1 MRLREVTVKD
11 ANFIVQLLNDLDWL
25 KYIGDRNVKD
35 IQDAVAYI
43 QQGPQ
48 AMYHQYGMGL
58 LVVELL
64 AHQQPVGLCGLLKRI
79 ELPHPDLGFAFL
91 PEYRNQGLA
100 LEAAKLVLAD
110 ARERKLTDKVLAITS
125 IDNHQSIKLLK
136 KLGFNFK
143 GLKQLSADDTENNS
157 DELKIFELQ
166 I

>member
-1 MRLREVTVKD
+1 M
-11 ANFIVQLLNDLDWL
+11 QLLNDPDWL
-25 KYIGDRNVKD
+25 KYIGDRNIKN
-35 IQDAVAYI
+35 IQDAIAYI

-48 AMYHQYGMGL
+48 AMYYQYGMDL
-58 LVVELL
+58 LVVESF
-64 AHQQPVGLCGLLKRI
+64 AQQQHVGLCGLLKRI

-91 PEYRNQGLA
+91 PKYRKQGLA

-136 KLGFNFK
+136 KLAFNFK